1 MTKRVVVASGYFNP
15 LHYGHVSYLEKARDL
30 GTSLIVIVNN
40 DIQAAHRRSKREK
53 GGDLTLPARE
63 RVKLVRSLQCVDAAV
78 EAVDQD
84 ESVAETLQVLHPDIF
99 ANGGGQKPTEQEIK
113 VCEKL
118 GIQMV
123 DGLGIQLLSLTP
135 YTQHYDWGKP
145 RNESIVAAL
154 TGQQSP
160 ENTDTDEPDARK
172 PFAEMWMGDHPSG
185 PARVVS
191 PGSSP
196 RHANKPVH
204 RSTSLQDVFRKTPSV
219 LGPALQ
225 DTKQLPFLLKVL
237 SIHKAL
243 SIQAHPDKVLA
254 AKLHREKPD
263 IYKDPNHKPEI
274 AIALTDD
281 FQALCGFREAAEVVQ
296 LSEHVPEIASIVG
309 EDAINGLKASL
320 GNAEAETEALKNAYT
335 KMMHASDVNVVQQLH
350 LLHSRAQRP
359 PPDAPSFV
367 KDALELVRKL
377 YVQYQEDIGIF
388 SVFFMNFARLNVG
401 ECLYM
406 AQNVPHA
413 YISGDIVECMA
424 CSDNVVRGGLTPK
437 FKDIDVLC
445 NMLRYEGGPPATVTP
460 TELEKGIK
468 LYADPDIEEFQVMH
482 MHLEAG
488 GQQRRLFSSEGPA
501 MALNLKG
508 FGTVTISGE
517 TREITPG
524 KVFMLA
530 AGVEPDIRAK
540 TEMDVFVASCPPQ
553 YFRAPQCSP
562 FHKGDKGDK

>member
-40 DIQAAHRRSKREK
+40 DVQAALRRSKRAQAE
-53 GGDLTLPARE
+53 DMTLPARE

-78 EAVDQD
+78 EAVDLD
-84 ESVAETLQVLHPDIF
+84 DSVAETLQLLHPDIF
-99 ANGGGQKPTEQEIK
+99 ANGGGRAPAQQEVQVCQK
-113 VCEKL
+113 L
-118 GIQMV
+118 RIQMV
-123 DGLGIQLLSLTP
+123 DGLGIQLLSLAP

-145 RNESIVAAL
+145 RNESIIAAL

-160 ENTDTDEPDARK
+160 HLTDEPDAQK

-196 RHANKPVH
+196 RHDRVVH
-204 RSTSLQDVFRKTPSV
+204 RSTSLQDVFHKTPSV

-225 DTKQLPFLLKVL
+225 DAKQLPFLLKVL

-243 SIQAHPDKVLA
+243 SIQAHPDRDLA
-254 AKLHREKPD
+254 SRLHRERPD

-281 FQALCGFREAAEVVQ
+281 FQALCGFREVSEIVQ
-296 LSEHVPEIASIVG
+296 ILEYLPEAVAIVG
-309 EDAINGLKASL
+309 PDSLESLKAAI
-320 GNAEAETEALKNAYT
+320 GDQQAESIALKNAYT
-335 KMMHASDVNVVQQLH
+335 RLMHAPEQDVAEQLK
-350 LLHSRAQRP
+350 LLHARAQQPSPAAP
-359 PPDAPSFV
+359 PNI
-367 KDALELVRKL
+367 KELCELVCTL
-377 YVQYQEDIGIF
+377 HAQYENDIGIF
-388 SVFFMNFARLNVG
+388 AALLMNYARLKVG

-413 YISGDIVECMA
+413 YIAGDIVECMA

-437 FKDIDVLC
+437 FKDVEVLC
-445 NMLRYEGGPPATVTP
+445 AMLRYEGGPPATVKP
-460 TELEKGIK
+460 TVLDKGIK

-482 MHLEAG
+482 LHLEAG
-488 GQQRRLFSSEGPA
+488 GRQHRLFSSEGPA

-508 FGTVTISGE
+508 AGTVTISGE
-517 TREITPG
+517 TRDVTPG
-524 KVFMLA
+524 KVFMFA
-530 AGVEPDIRAK
+530 AGVEPEIHAK
-540 TEMDVFVASCPPQ
+540 TEMDVFVACCPPQ
-553 YFRAPQCSP
+553 YFQTPHASP
-562 FHKGDKGDK
+562 AHK